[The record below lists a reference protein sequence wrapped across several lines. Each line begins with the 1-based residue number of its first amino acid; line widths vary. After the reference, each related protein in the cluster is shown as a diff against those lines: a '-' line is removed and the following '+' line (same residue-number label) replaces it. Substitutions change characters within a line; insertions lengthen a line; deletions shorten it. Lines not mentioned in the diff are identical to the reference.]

1 MAVRLNNNAVGLWN
15 EGHLRGSG
23 LGQGKQ
29 SANHQGLRELAGSSW
44 EVWRQDWGTPCSGT
58 GRVIRRFGWHRA
70 DKDWMT
76 GMARAAVRMGTWR
89 LDTQG

>member
-1 MAVRLNNNAVGLWN
+1 MHSLQRDWK
-15 EGHLRGSG
+15 GH
-23 LGQGKQ
+23 QEIW
-29 SANHQGLRELAGSSW
+29 A
-44 EVWRQDWGTPCSGT
+44 D
-58 GRVIRRFGWHRA
+58 GRHRA